1 MAAAEL
7 TGKVRNLSPNLGG
20 KTLKFDFVLGTDYD
34 WIIFE
39 DPIGYLVA
47 TQTASGVPTAI
58 TGVKHAESDAAS
70 EVASATATEL
80 TAATFTVN
88 QRPASGYILVDS
100 EIMKYSGATKSSAT
114 GTLTLD
120 SRGCFGTTAAS
131 HTSGVAY
138 VLNTV
143 LFHSTAGYI
152 ITGMAVP
159 REE

>member
-7 TGKVRNLSPNLGG
+7 TGKVRNVSPNLGG
-20 KTLKFDFVLGTDYD
+20 KTIKFDFVIVTDYD

-39 DPIGYLVA
+39 DPIGYIVA
-47 TQTASGVPTAI
+47 MEAVSGVPTAI
-58 TGVKHAESDAAS
+58 TGLKHAESDAAS
-70 EVASATATEL
+70 EVASATATTL
-80 TAATFTVN
+80 TGATFTAN
-88 QRPASGYILVDS
+88 QRPASGYLLVDS

-138 VLNTV
+138 VLNTIN
-143 LFHSTAGYI
+143 FHATAGDI
-152 ITGMAVP
+152 ITGMAVT